1 VSLSDSERE
10 RLEAERDF
18 LLRSL
23 DDLDREHADDGI
35 DAETFAVLHADYT
48 ARAAQVTR
56 RLAGRPVD
64 ERAETRSDP
73 RWGLTAL
80 ALGIILL
87 TVTLGA
93 ILFAAPRGTD
103 GSLTGND
110 PDSPTSTD
118 SQAALEAERARLTA
132 AVGAD
137 PEDFDARLDLGLF
150 LFQQRAYV
158 EATKHL
164 AVAQQLRPDDVE
176 AQSFYGWVVW
186 QAAQQSPEGPD
197 RNELIS
203 IALEH
208 LEIAVGIDPEDP
220 GANTFYGIAL
230 LRGKGDASA
239 AIPYLERAVTLAGD
253 QAPPMLSEA
262 LAEARATVA
271 GSTTTSTA
279 PTSVGEPTE
288 TSTTATPTSEG

>member
-1 VSLSDSERE
+1 MSLSDSERE

-23 DDLDREHADDGI
+23 DDLDREHSDGGI
-35 DAETFAVLHADYT
+35 DSETFDVLRADYT
-48 ARAAQVTR
+48 VRAAQVTR
-56 RLAGRPVD
+56 RLADRPV
-64 ERAETRSDP
+64 ETRTETRRDP

-87 TVTLGA
+87 TVTLGT
-93 ILFAAPRGTD
+93 ILLAAPRGTD

-110 PDSPTSTD
+110 PGSSSSID
-118 SQAALEAERARLTA
+118 SQAALEAELARLGA
-132 AVGAD
+132 AVDAD
-137 PEDFDARLDLGLF
+137 PEDFDARLELGLF

-164 AVAQQLRPDDVE
+164 AVAQQLRPDNVE

-186 QAAQQSPEGPD
+186 QAAQQSPEGSD
-197 RNELIS
+197 RDELIAIS
-203 IALEH
+203 LEH
-208 LEIAVGIDPEDP
+208 LEIAVGLDPQDP
-220 GANTFYGIAL
+220 GSNTFYGIAL
-230 LRGKGDASA
+230 LRGRGDAAA
-239 AIPYLERAVTLAGD
+239 AIPYLEQAIALAGD

-271 GSTTTSTA
+271 GSTTTASTSS
-279 PTSVGEPTE
+279 TSLV
-288 TSTTATPTSEG
+288 TPTTEG